1 MAIPNEKLQQLL
13 QEISSKA
20 AFAEQQLG
28 IVRAQIASKN
38 RESRMLQLSSTE
50 MDALPKNTPVYDGV
64 GKMFVRTTIPDV
76 RARQAKEAEEVR
88 KELAN
93 LDKKLHYLEQTYK
106 NSQEN
111 IEQILQ
117 RGS

>member
-1 MAIPNEKLQQLL
+1 M
-13 QEISSKA
+13 
-20 AFAEQQLG
+20 
-28 IVRAQIASKN
+28 VR
-38 RESRMLQLSSTE
+38 
-50 MDALPKNTPVYDGV
+50 
-64 GKMFVRTTIPDV
+64 FVRTTIPDV